1 MLLRHALGE
10 IVRRRRQALGL
21 TLRDVARDGRI
32 SLPYLSEVER
42 GRKEASSEIIQAIC
56 GVLRLDLAELLLDA
70 AVLVNQPVATNQPA
84 AANRPAIAA
93 TRLPETRLTLS
104 RGPHTVRPVA
114 NLTPRAVVD
123 PNTEVGGL
131 TDVGQFDHTGGIA
144 TVSTLDPS
152 AFLLAA

>member
-70 AVLVNQPVATNQPA
+70 AVLVNQPVAT
-84 AANRPAIAA
+84 
-93 TRLPETRLTLS
+93 
-104 RGPHTVRPVA
+104 GRPVVS
-114 NLTPRAVVD
+114 LTPRATVD
-123 PNTEVGGL
+123 RDTETDSLTEVGK
-131 TDVGQFDHTGGIA
+131 VGSAGGTA
-144 TVSTLDPS
+144 TVSAFDSS